1 MKVWVAFVLCMV
13 FAVNGYAQSDR
24 GTIAGTVTDP
34 DGAIIPGVPVVAE
47 NPETGVRFETVTT
60 STGNYTIAQLP
71 PGTYNLHAE
80 LSGFGPFRQEGIRV
94 YVGQTAR
101 IDVRLR
107 VGTLAEEVSVVGTAS
122 LLQTT
127 SAEQSTS
134 VAIEELNS
142 LPLNFGARGNFFAAN
157 IRNPYSFV
165 TLVPGGN
172 ISSYSS
178 IKVGGAPIN
187 TYQIRVDGMEANNH
201 RLVIRIDQVQPSV
214 ESLEEMTVHTS
225 NFAAEY
231 GQVAGGVFN
240 LTAKSGTNTFRG
252 SAFEYYVNEKFGAG
266 QPYTNDGA
274 GRLVRPPNR
283 RSNFGGSL
291 GGPVMLPR
299 YDGHN
304 KTFFFVSFEQ
314 FRQIE
319 TKAGLLGTM
328 PTDKMRAGDF
338 SEALTGR
345 VLATDPLGRPIMEN
359 AIYDP
364 RTTRTVSGQIVR
376 DPFPNNVIP
385 AELLDPVALK
395 IQSFIPRATRSG
407 LINNWDRS
415 FPADTIK
422 SIFTLKADH
431 NFGSVGKLSGYY
443 SQYGGPHYNG
453 SDGLPIPVTK
463 VRRFATQTD
472 TLRVSYDWTITP
484 TTLLNMRGGWIRHWN
499 PDFGLPEV
507 RNFDP
512 VAGLGLRGAAYGIG
526 FPIINTLL
534 APTGGGVGEGLANA
548 GSLPATKKPQALMNL
563 SHARGNH
570 TYKTGFEWRN
580 DIFYNMNMG
589 SAHGNWNFAAQQS
602 GLPSTQG
609 QNLGG
614 GTVGLPYASFLLG
627 LANTATVSNYT
638 EPNYYRHA
646 LSAFVQDTWRIL
658 PQLTLDYG
666 LRWDYQQ
673 YPYEFQQ
680 RRSMF
685 SPDVANPSAGGL
697 KGAMIYEGTGP
708 GTCNCGFV
716 ESYTRGFG
724 PRIGASYQLNQK
736 TVVRGGWGITYAQ
749 TNGGESN
756 GGGTLGAGGWNTISF
771 QTAAFAEPG
780 AILRNGLQ
788 YNRDDLFVVRNDPGF
803 RPTPGNIDSP
813 SAWIHTD
820 AGRLPRTNQWSISLQ
835 REITRDLMV
844 EVAYVGNRGSGF
856 TANNLIDLNALS
868 EERLASYGLNITNAN
883 DRTLL
888 RSRLDSP
895 VAAARGFNRL
905 PYVGY
910 SPANTVAQ
918 SLRPYPQFSSIPIN
932 GAPLG
937 ESRYDSLQ
945 LKGVKRYSYGLSF
958 TGTITWQN
966 ERTNIGTN
974 ATGINGGTSVN
985 NVFNNPTDQW
995 APSALSEPL
1004 ITVVAFNY
1012 EVPAMGENRVV
1023 RALTEGWT
1031 FSGIMRYASGQPI
1044 PVPAAQNQHASL
1056 VFQNTRMNR
1065 VPGEPLFLKD
1075 LNGSE
1080 IDPNRDFV
1088 LNPKAWVD
1096 PAQGEWG
1103 TSPAFYDDYRFQR
1116 RPEEQLSFGRS
1127 FRLGARTRFDLR
1139 AELFNPFNRTFM
1151 NNPDAQNPL
1160 TTPRVDAQGK
1170 PIAGFGRIDTGS
1182 VFGPQRSG
1190 QIVTRISW

>member
-1 MKVWVAFVLCMV
+1 MF
-13 FAVNGYAQSDR
+13 
-24 GTIAGTVTDP
+24 
-34 DGAIIPGVPVVAE
+34 
-47 NPETGVRFETVTT
+47 
-60 STGNYTIAQLP
+60 
-71 PGTYNLHAE
+71 
-80 LSGFGPFRQEGIRV
+80 
-94 YVGQTAR
+94 
-101 IDVRLR
+101 
-107 VGTLAEEVSVVGTAS
+107 
-122 LLQTT
+122 
-127 SAEQSTS
+127 
-134 VAIEELNS
+134 
-142 LPLNFGARGNFFAAN
+142 
-157 IRNPYSFV
+157 
-165 TLVPGGN
+165 
-172 ISSYSS
+172 
-178 IKVGGAPIN
+178 
-187 TYQIRVDGMEANNH
+187 
-201 RLVIRIDQVQPSV
+201 
-214 ESLEEMTVHTS
+214 
-225 NFAAEY
+225 
-231 GQVAGGVFN
+231 
-240 LTAKSGTNTFRG
+240 
-252 SAFEYYVNEKFGAG
+252 
-266 QPYTNDGA
+266 
-274 GRLVRPPNR
+274 
-283 RSNFGGSL
+283 
-291 GGPVMLPR
+291 PR

-359 AIYDP
+359 AVYDP
-364 RTTRTVSGQIVR
+364 RTTRTVNGQIVR

-385 AELLDPVALK
+385 QEMLDPVALR
-395 IQSFIPRATRSG
+395 IQSFIPRATRPG

-422 SIFTLKADH
+422 SIFTLKLDH

-472 TLRVSYDWTITP
+472 TIRVSYDWTITP
-484 TTLLNMRGGWIRHWN
+484 TTLLNMRGGWVRHWN

-512 VAGLGLRGAAYGIG
+512 MAGLGLRGAAYGIG
-526 FPIINTLL
+526 FPIINTLFS
-534 APTGGGVGEGLANA
+534 ATGGGVGEGLANA

-589 SAHGNWNFAAQQS
+589 SAHGNWNFAVQQS

-609 QNLGG
+609 QNLSGG
-614 GTVGLPYASFLLG
+614 NVGLPYASFLLG

-673 YPYEFQQ
+673 YPYEFKQ

-685 SPDVANPSAGGL
+685 SPDIANPSAGGL
-697 KGAMIYEGTGP
+697 KGGMIYEGTGS
-708 GTCNCGFV
+708 GACNCGFV
-716 ESYTRGFG
+716 ESYPLGFG
-724 PRIGASYQLNQK
+724 PRIGASYQLNPR
-736 TVVRGGWGITYAQ
+736 TVIRGGWGITFAQ

-756 GGGTLGAGGWNTISF
+756 GGGTLGAGGWNTVSF
-771 QTAAFAEPG
+771 QTAAFGEPG

-803 RPTPGNIDSP
+803 RPTQGNIDSP
-813 SAWIHTD
+813 SAWIHPD
-820 AGRLPRTNQWSISLQ
+820 ARLLPRTNQWSISLQ
-835 REITRDLMV
+835 REVTRDLMV
-844 EVAYVGNRGSGF
+844 EVAYVGNRGSRF

-868 EERLASYGLNITNAN
+868 EERLSSYGLSIANAN
-883 DRTLL
+883 DRALL
-888 RSRLDSP
+888 RARLDSP
-895 VAAARGFNRL
+895 TAAARGFNRL
-905 PYVGY
+905 PYAGY

-958 TGTITWQN
+958 TGTFTWQN
-966 ERTNIGTN
+966 ERTNMGTN
-974 ATGINGGTSVN
+974 ATGITGGTSVN

-995 APSALSEPL
+995 APSSLSEPL

-1023 RALTEGWT
+1023 RALVGGWT

-1044 PVPAAQNQHASL
+1044 PVPMAQNQHASL

-1065 VPGEPLFLKD
+1065 VPGEPLFLTD
-1075 LNGSE
+1075 LNGGD
-1080 IDPNRDFV
+1080 IDPNKDFV

-1103 TSPAFYDDYRFQR
+1103 TSPAFYDDFRFQR

-1127 FRLGARTRFDLR
+1127 FHLGARSRFDLR

-1151 NNPDAQNPL
+1151 NNPDAINPL
-1160 TTPRVDAQGK
+1160 QTPRVDAQGK